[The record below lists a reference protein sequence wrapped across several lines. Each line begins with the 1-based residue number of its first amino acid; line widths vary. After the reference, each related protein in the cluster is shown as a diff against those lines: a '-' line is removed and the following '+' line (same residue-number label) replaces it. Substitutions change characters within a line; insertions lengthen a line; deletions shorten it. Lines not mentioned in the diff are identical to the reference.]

1 MVGYLVSL
9 DSSEQLSSETQSIS
23 NNRTRVNVAIKHG
36 LKKSQPRKKDTD
48 YLSLK
53 SAFCGK
59 NKSYLSTYVFPENIG
74 PKMTFRI
81 SHKTKG

>member
-23 NNRTRVNVAIKHG
+23 NNRTRENVAIKHG
-36 LKKSQPRKKDTD
+36 LKKSQPRKKGTD

-53 SAFCGK
+53 SAFCSK
-59 NKSYLSTYVFPENIG
+59 NKGIYLRTFFP
-74 PKMTFRI
+74 
-81 SHKTKG
+81 KTLVRR